1 MYAFP
6 PRPRLPEVS
15 RGTPLQ
21 AAWPLLQGS
30 PAWGE
35 GLPAGPWAEPRSHPP
50 CPRPPLR
57 EVPGRRPGVGFW
69 RGASVHPGLHSHCAW
84 EARSRG
90 TRPAGSRLCAWWARV
105 VGSGSSMWAVHS
117 GRAGTFV
124 PGPSPGRA
132 IGAIGLCRASG
143 QVGTEASP
151 PGLTLRSLRAPQA
164 PHPRP
169 PETPSSSSLAVSG
182 SGRRSRGAG
191 PSAGW
196 TSDWTSRP
204 WRVVCLRWP
213 WTAQDSASKPS
224 LWPFPLTPPVL
235 VPGQGHGGAGLGPD
249 GGRDT
254 QVGSRGLI
262 RSPGYD
268 VSSGTA
274 GRIAPSP
281 CGSTSCVETGQPQRP
296 PSAHTP
302 RGCRI
307 TLLEEGTTYTAPSTA
322 PGSGFPRNA
331 LRPRGLSRVFPDQRP
346 PSTPL
351 LTVLTTRLQNRHSR
365 RASHDP

>member
-1 MYAFP
+1 MPFLLDP
-6 PRPRLPEVS
+6 VS
-15 RGTPLQ
+15 
-21 AAWPLLQGS
+21 
-30 PAWGE
+30 
-35 GLPAGPWAEPRSHPP
+35 PRSPWHPAAGRLAP
-50 CPRPPLR
+50 ASGQPRTGGGAASGALGGAAARALHALVPRPPLR
-57 EVPGRRPGVGFW
+57 EAPGRRPGVGFW
-69 RGASVHPGLHSHCAW
+69 RGASVHPGLHSRCAW

-90 TRPAGSRLCAWWARV
+90 TRPAGSRLCVWWSRV

-132 IGAIGLCRASG
+132 IGAIGGPCRASG

-213 WTAQDSASKPS
+213 WTAQDSVRTPS

-249 GGRDT
+249 GGRVA
-254 QVGSRGLI
+254 QVGPRGLI
-262 RSPGYD
+262 ARLAMTSVQVRPGESLRRP
-268 VSSGTA
+268 V
-274 GRIAPSP
+274 APHP
-281 CGSTSCVETGQPQRP
+281 
-296 PSAHTP
+296 AW
-302 RGCRI
+302 
-307 TLLEEGTTYTAPSTA
+307 
-322 PGSGFPRNA
+322 
-331 LRPRGLSRVFPDQRP
+331 
-346 PSTPL
+346 
-351 LTVLTTRLQNRHSR
+351 R
-365 RASHDP
+365 RASHSDPPPPTRRGAAE